1 LSARAAAKGDAK
13 NAVLDTAERLFYAE
27 GYRAVGVDRVIA
39 ESGVAKATFYR
50 HFPSKDE
57 LLLAVLEARDARLSE
72 ELERRAVE
80 RTRSAGER
88 PLALFDALADW
99 MSEPTFRGCAFLN
112 SMIEVA
118 DPAHPVHAAAH
129 RHKSNLARLFRR
141 FLAEAGIAQAE
152 ELAEQLVLLL
162 DGAIVTSLREGGSGA
177 ALRARVIA
185 RLLVQSAS
193 SRPASSKPASS
204 RLASSRPA
212 SPRRKP

>member
-1 LSARAAAKGDAK
+1 LSARASAKGDAK
-13 NAVLDTAERLFYAE
+13 DAVLQTAERLFYAE

-57 LLLAVLEARDARLSE
+57 LLLAVLEGRDARLSA
-72 ELERRAVE
+72 ELERRACELTVHA
-80 RTRSAGER
+80 SER

-99 MSEPTFRGCAFLN
+99 MSEPSFRGCAFLN

-141 FLAEAGIAQAE
+141 FLAEAGVARAE

-162 DGAIVTSLREGGSGA
+162 DGAIVTALREGGSGA
-177 ALRARVIA
+177 AGRARAIA

-193 SRPASSKPASS
+193 SKPTSQ
-204 RLASSRPA
+204 
-212 SPRRKP
+212 RRKP

>member
-1 LSARAAAKGDAK
+1 LSARASAKGDAK
-13 NAVLDTAERLFYAE
+13 DAVLQTAERLFYAE

-57 LLLAVLEARDARLSE
+57 LLLAVLEGRDARLSA
-72 ELERRAVE
+72 ELERRACE
-80 RTRSAGER
+80 LTAHASER

-99 MSEPTFRGCAFLN
+99 MSEPSFRGCAFLN

-141 FLAEAGIAQAE
+141 FLAEAGVARAE

-162 DGAIVTSLREGGSGA
+162 DGAIVTALREGGSGA
-177 ALRARVIA
+177 AGRARAIA

-193 SRPASSKPASS
+193 SKPTSQ
-204 RLASSRPA
+204 
-212 SPRRKP
+212 RRKP

>member
-1 LSARAAAKGDAK
+1 LSARASAKGDAK
-13 NAVLDTAERLFYAE
+13 DAVLQTAERLFYAE

-57 LLLAVLEARDARLSE
+57 LLLAVLESRDARLSA
-72 ELERRAVE
+72 ELERRACE
-80 RTRSAGER
+80 LTAHASER

-99 MSEPTFRGCAFLN
+99 MSEPSFRGCAFLN

-129 RHKSNLARLFRR
+129 RHKSNLARLFRG
-141 FLAEAGIAQAE
+141 FLAEAGVARAE

-162 DGAIVTSLREGGSGA
+162 DGAIVTALREGGSGA
-177 ALRARVIA
+177 AGRARAIA

-193 SRPASSKPASS
+193 SKPTSQ
-204 RLASSRPA
+204 
-212 SPRRKP
+212 RRKP